1 MYVRSGDDPKV
12 AALRCGASRAKGES
26 EGGLYL
32 TAEEAARELGVSV
45 TTLYAYVSR
54 KQIRT
59 QKAPGERTR
68 RYWRED
74 IERLKGAAAA
84 RENLLAPQTRITLMT
99 ASGLFYRGR
108 SAVDLAETHTLE
120 EVCALLWEAPREA
133 AFGAVQVRTNETYRR
148 VAAVVADLPVHERAM
163 TLIPLL
169 EQSNPRAFDLSH
181 AGYVRVGGEL
191 MRWFGHLI
199 GGFDPS
205 DDRPLHEAVAAG
217 LGAPAPYADI
227 LRRLFVL
234 AADHELDPSTYAV
247 RALANT
253 GVTAYQVVLAGLAST
268 FGRRVTF
275 GRAQSLERL
284 LDEVLH
290 GPDPEAAVL
299 RPLREGAALP
309 GFGSAQYSGGDPRAR
324 ALLAALEAAVG
335 DDPQFR
341 RLMDAVRVARDAT
354 ELEPSLA
361 IPLSFVAFKVGLKSQ
376 GGVIWQLPRMAG
388 WLAHAMEQYL
398 TCEAVRPT
406 TVYVGPLP

>member
-1 MYVRSGDDPKV
+1 M
-12 AALRCGASRAKGES
+12 
-26 EGGLYL
+26 YL

-59 QKAPGERTR
+59 QKAPGSRTR
-68 RYWRED
+68 RYWRAD
-74 IERLKGAAAA
+74 IERLKSAAPAGG
-84 RENLLAPQTRITLMT
+84 EDVLAPRSAITLMT
-99 ASGLFYRGR
+99 DAGPFYRGR
-108 SAVDLAETHTLE
+108 SAVALAETETLE
-120 EVCALLWEAPREA
+120 AVCALLWDAPHEAT
-133 AFGAVQVRTNETYRR
+133 FGAANVRTNEAYRR
-148 VAAVVADLPVHERAM
+148 TASALGEASVHERAV

-169 EQSNPRAFDLSH
+169 EQSNPRAFDLTP
-181 AGYVRVGGEL
+181 AGYARNGAEL

-199 GGFDPS
+199 AGFDPA
-205 DDRPLHEAVAAG
+205 DDRPLHESVAAA
-217 LGAPAPYADI
+217 LAAPEPYTDI

-253 GVTAYQVVLAGLAST
+253 GVTAYQAVLAGLVST

-284 LDEVLH
+284 MDDVLDAT
-290 GPDPEAAVL
+290 DPEAAVL
-299 RPLREGAALP
+299 RPLREGAPLP
-309 GFGSAQYSGGDPRAR
+309 GFGSPQYPSGDPRAK
-324 ALLAALEAAVG
+324 ALQATLEAAVG

-341 RLMDAVRVARDAT
+341 RLMAAVRVAREAT
-354 ELEPSLA
+354 GLEPSLA
-361 IPLSFVAFKVGLKSQ
+361 IPLSFVAYKIGLKSQ

-388 WLAHAMEQYL
+388 WIAHAMEQYL
-398 TCEAVRPT
+398 TQPTVRPR